1 MRLGKDRVDFQDL
14 ASSWWRPVF
23 LTELQRPMLNEDV
36 EPNVRPRS
44 DVEREVGPDW
54 PGARLGEM
62 LTVNRLCVRLNV
74 TWKGEWT
81 IHPRVILEKG
91 VSCRRRQL

>member
-36 EPNVRPRS
+36 VVPPLCS
-44 DVEREVGPDW
+44 S
-54 PGARLGEM
+54 GE
-62 LTVNRLCVRLNV
+62 
-74 TWKGEWT
+74 
-81 IHPRVILEKG
+81 H
-91 VSCRRRQL
+91 RRMIM